1 MRPERKWRWS
11 FLSRKEFRTLV
22 SLEDAR
28 KALEPFY
35 KRSAEAVPLSGCHDR
50 ILAEDVYSYVDVP
63 GFDRASMDGYAVKA
77 ADTWGADEEAP
88 RKLKLIGIIHAGDRP
103 TLTITSGTVAE
114 VATGAV
120 MPAGANAVVM
130 VENTDE
136 EDPAIN
142 IRKPVTPGENVM
154 HTGADVMMGE
164 LVLRKDTKLTPREVS
179 VLAAVGMDEVKVY
192 RRPLVAIM
200 STGNEISPPGTKL
213 EPGQI
218 YDVNAYAIGAGV
230 EENGGVPLYLGIV
243 PDTPDAFRNAVL
255 DASENADIVL
265 TSGSTS
271 AGASDMMFSTVGSMG
286 RVLVHGIKIKPGKPT
301 IIGETGGKPFIGLPG
316 YPSSAL
322 TIFNE
327 VVAPLVRHVSG
338 RRGRDIKEVPARM
351 ALRVMTEGGREVL
364 LPVGLLKEQDGI
376 AAYPVEKGSGAVS
389 ALLDS
394 DGYVEINES
403 VRVIEEGERVDVRL
417 FSDEI
422 VFPDL
427 LLIGSH
433 CLGIDVVTR
442 MMAERGFTVRSINVG
457 STGGLRAIRKGIAD
471 VAGIHLLDESGKYN
485 EPFVRDL
492 PEAVLVKGYIR
503 EQGLIVAKDNPLNIK
518 NIADLPG
525 KRFINRTKG
534 SGTRTLLDLEL
545 KKLAEE
551 RHATLNALVDSI
563 PGYDVE
569 AKTHSA
575 VASAILTGKAD
586 VGLGIKTVAD
596 QNGLGFIPLR
606 DEEYDFAVQKSRM
619 DKPAVKAFLDVLNSG
634 EFKKSIERLGYRP
647 RP

>member
-1 MRPERKWRWS
+1 M
-11 FLSRKEFRTLV
+11 

-35 KRSAEAVPLSGCHDR
+35 RHTVESVPLGECYDR
-50 ILAEDVYSYVDVP
+50 VLAEDVYSKVDVP

-88 RKLKLIGIIHAGDRP
+88 KTLRLIGIVHAGDRP
-103 TLTITSGTVAE
+103 GIVIKEGTAADI
-114 VATGAV
+114 ATGAV

-130 VENTDE
+130 VENTDTQ
-136 EDPAIN
+136 DGLVN
-142 IRKPVTPGENVM
+142 VRKPVTPGENVM

-164 LVLRKDTKLTPREVS
+164 LVLREGTTLTSREVS
-179 VLAAVGMDEVKVY
+179 VLAAVGLDKVAVY
-192 RRPLVAIM
+192 KKPVVAIL
-200 STGNEISPPGTKL
+200 STGNELSPPGTHL

-218 YDVNAYAIGAGV
+218 FDVNAYAIGAGV
-230 EENGGVPLYLGIV
+230 EESGGVPLYSGIIR
-243 PDTPDAFRNAVL
+243 DTPEAFMKGVL
-255 DASENADIVL
+255 DAVMKADIVL

-271 AGASDMMFSTVGSMG
+271 AGASDMMFSTVGSVG

-301 IIGETGGKPFIGLPG
+301 IIGEAEGKPFIGLPG

-327 VVAPLVRHVSG
+327 VVAPLIRHNSG
-338 RRGRDIKEVPARM
+338 RKGRTIKEVPARM
-351 ALRVMTEGGREVL
+351 ALRVTAEGGREVL
-364 LPVGLLKEQDGI
+364 QPVGLLRMPGGL
-376 AAYPVEKGSGAVS
+376 AAYPIEKGSGAVTG
-389 ALLDS
+389 LLDA
-394 DGYVEINES
+394 DGYVEIGED
-403 VRVIEEGERVDVRL
+403 VHVLEEGEQVKVRL
-417 FSDEI
+417 FSDE
-422 VFPDL
+422 VTFPDL
-427 LLIGSH
+427 LIIGSH
-433 CLGIDVVTR
+433 CLGIDVVAR
-442 MMAERGFTVRSINVG
+442 MMAARGFTVRSVNVG
-457 STGGLRAIRKGIAD
+457 SAGGLRALRKGIAD
-471 VAGIHLLDESGKYN
+471 VAGIHLLDEAGTYN
-485 EPFVRDL
+485 ESFVRDIPGVL
-492 PEAVLVKGYIR
+492 LVKGYIR
-503 EQGLIVAKDNPLNIK
+503 EQGLIVAKGNPLNIK
-518 NIADLPG
+518 GVPDLAG

-545 KKLAEE
+545 ARLAEK
-551 RHATLNALVDSI
+551 RHRTLKALADAM

-606 DEEYDFAVQKSRM
+606 DEEYDFAVQRSRM
-619 DKPAVKAFLDVLNSG
+619 DKPAVKAFLDIIGSSG
-634 EFKKSIERLGYRP
+634 FKKSIEKLGYRP

>member
-1 MRPERKWRWS
+1 
-11 FLSRKEFRTLV
+11 LSRKEFRTLV
-22 SLEDAR
+22 SLEEAR
-28 KALEPFY
+28 NALEPFY
-35 KRSAEAVPLSGCHDR
+35 KRSVEEVPLSGCHDR
-50 ILAEDVYSYVDVP
+50 VLAEDVYSRVDVP

-88 RKLKLIGIIHAGDRP
+88 RTLKLLGIIHAGDRP
-103 TLTITSGTVAE
+103 TIIVTEGTAVE

-130 VENTDE
+130 VENTDPE
-136 EDPAIN
+136 GFTVN
-142 IRKPVTPGENVM
+142 VRKPVTPGENVM

-164 LVLRKDTKLTPREVS
+164 LVLRKDTRLTPREVS
-179 VLAAVGMDEVKVY
+179 VLAAVGLDRVPVY
-192 RRPLVAIM
+192 RRPVVAIT
-200 STGNEISPPGTKL
+200 STGNEVSPPGTKL

-230 EENGGVPLYLGIV
+230 VENGGVPLYCGIIK
-243 PDTPDAFRNAVL
+243 DTPEAFINAVL
-255 DASENADIVL
+255 EAVQKADIVL

-271 AGASDMMFSTVGSMG
+271 AGASDMMFSTVGSLG

-301 IIGETGGKPFIGLPG
+301 IIGEAGGKPFIGLPG

-322 TIFNE
+322 TIFSE
-327 VVAPLVRHVSG
+327 VVVPLIRHMGG
-338 RRGRDIKEVPARM
+338 RPGHDIKKVEARM
-351 ALRVMTEGGREVL
+351 ALRVLAEGGREVL

-389 ALLDS
+389 ALLDA

-403 VRVIEEGERVDVRL
+403 VRVVEEGDRVEVRL

-422 VFPDL
+422 AFPDL
-427 LLIGSH
+427 LIIGSH
-433 CLGIDVVTR
+433 CLGVDVIAR
-442 MMAERGFTVRSINVG
+442 LMADRGFTVRSVNVG

-471 VAGIHLLDESGKYN
+471 VAGIHLLDESGTYN
-485 EPFVRDL
+485 APFIRDL
-492 PEAVLVKGYIR
+492 PEAALVKGYVR
-503 EQGLIVAKDNPLNIK
+503 EQGLIVAKGNPLNIK
-518 NIADLPG
+518 GLGDLPG

-534 SGTRTLLDLEL
+534 SGTRTLLDLGL
-545 KKLAEE
+545 KRLAGE
-551 RHATLNALVDSI
+551 RHTTLKEIVDSI

-586 VGLGIKTVAD
+586 AGLGIKTVAV

-606 DEEYDFAVQKSRM
+606 DEEYDFVLQKSRM
-619 DKPAVKAFLDVLNSG
+619 DKPAVKAFLDVLGSE
-634 EFKKSIERLGYRP
+634 EFKRDIAQLGYRP
-647 RP
+647 F

>member
-1 MRPERKWRWS
+1 M
-11 FLSRKEFRTLV
+11 SRKEFRTLV

-35 KRSAEAVPLSGCHDR
+35 RRSVESVPLGECYDR
-50 ILAEDVYSYVDVP
+50 TLAEDVYSKVDVP

-88 RKLKLIGIIHAGDRP
+88 KALRLAGMIHAGDKP
-103 TLTITSGTVAE
+103 AIAVKEGTAVE

-130 VENTDE
+130 VENTDLH
-136 EDPAIN
+136 DDMVN
-142 IRKPVTPGENVM
+142 VRKPVTPGENVM

-164 LVLRKDTKLTPREVS
+164 LVLREGTTLTSREVS
-179 VLAAVGMDEVKVY
+179 VLAAVGLDRVRVY
-192 RRPLVAIM
+192 KKPVVAIM
-200 STGNEISPPGTKL
+200 STGNELAPPGTRL

-218 YDVNAYAIGAGV
+218 YDVNAYAVGAGV
-230 EENGGVPLYLGIV
+230 SENGGVPLYLGIV
-243 PDTPDAFRNAVL
+243 RDTPEAFRDSVL
-255 DASENADIVL
+255 AAIKKADVVI

-271 AGASDMMFSTVGSMG
+271 AGASDMMFSTVGSVG

-301 IIGETGGKPFIGLPG
+301 IIGEAEGKPFIGLPG

-327 VVAPLVRHVSG
+327 VVAPMIRHISG
-338 RRGRDIKEVPARM
+338 RRGRAIKEVPARM
-351 ALRVMTEGGREVL
+351 ALRVSAEGGREVL
-364 LPVGLLKEQDGI
+364 LPVGLLKAPEGMS
-376 AAYPVEKGSGAVS
+376 AYPVEKGSGAVS
-389 ALLDS
+389 ALLDA
-394 DGYVEINES
+394 DGYVEIGED
-403 VRVIEEGERVDVRL
+403 VHVLEEGEPVKVRL
-417 FSDEI
+417 LSDEI
-422 VFPDL
+422 AFPDL
-427 LLIGSH
+427 LIIGSH
-433 CLGIDVVTR
+433 CLGIDVIAR
-442 MMAERGFTVRSINVG
+442 MMAARGFTIRSINTG
-457 STGGLRAIRKGIAD
+457 SAGGLRAIRKGIAD
-471 VAGIHLLDESGKYN
+471 VAGIHLLDESGTYN
-485 EPFVRDL
+485 ESFVRDL
-492 PEAVLVKGYIR
+492 PDAVLVKGYIR
-503 EQGLIVAKDNPLNIK
+503 EQGLIVAKGNPMSIK
-518 NIADLPG
+518 GIADLPG

-545 KKLAEE
+545 KKLAAE
-551 RHATLNALVDSI
+551 RHTTLKALAGTI
-563 PGYDVE
+563 PGYDIE

-606 DEEYDFAVQKSRM
+606 DEEYDFAVQKARM
-619 DKPAVKAFLDVLNSG
+619 DKPAIKAFLDVLGSR
-634 EFKKSIERLGYRP
+634 EFKKDIEGLGYRP

>member
-1 MRPERKWRWS
+1 M
-11 FLSRKEFRTLV
+11 
-22 SLEDAR
+22 SLEEAR

-35 KRSAEAVPLSGCHDR
+35 RRSVEEVPLGGCHGR
-50 ILAEDVYSYVDVP
+50 VLADDVYSKVDVP

-88 RKLKLIGIIHAGDRP
+88 RRLKLTGIVHAGDMP
-103 TLTITSGTVAE
+103 SLVVEEGTAVE

-120 MPAGANAVVM
+120 MPAGASAVVM
-130 VENTDE
+130 VENTDPE
-136 EDPAIN
+136 GSYVN
-142 IRKPVTPGENVM
+142 IRKPVVPGENVM

-164 LVLRKDTKLTPREVS
+164 LVLRKDALLTPREVS
-179 VLAAVGMDEVKVY
+179 VLAAVGLERVPVY
-192 RRPLVAIM
+192 RKPVVAIT
-200 STGNEISPPGTKL
+200 STGNEIMPPGARL

-230 EENGGVPLYLGIV
+230 EENGGVPLYCGIV
-243 PDTPDAFRNAVL
+243 RDKPDAFEKAVFE
-255 DASENADIVL
+255 AARRADIVL

-301 IIGETGGKPFIGLPG
+301 IIGEAGGKPFIGLPG
-316 YPSSAL
+316 YPSSAI

-327 VVAPLVRHVSG
+327 VVAPLIRHMSG
-338 RRGRDIKEVPARM
+338 RPGRGIKKVEARM
-351 ALRVMTEGGREVL
+351 ALRVAAEGGREVL
-364 LPVGLLKEQDGI
+364 LPVGLLKEQDGV

-389 ALLDS
+389 ALLDA
-394 DGYVEINES
+394 DGYVEIGEN
-403 VRVIEEGERVDVRL
+403 VRVIEEGEKVEVRL
-417 FSDEI
+417 ISDE
-422 VFPDL
+422 VAFPDL
-427 LLIGSH
+427 LIIGSH
-433 CLGIDVVTR
+433 CLGIDAIAR
-442 MMAERGFTVRSINVG
+442 AMAARGFTVRSINVG
-457 STGGLRAIRKGIAD
+457 SAGGLRAIRKGIAD
-471 VAGIHLLDESGKYN
+471 VAGIHLLDESGVYN

-492 PEAVLVKGYIR
+492 NAALVKGYVR
-503 EQGLIVAKDNPLNIK
+503 EQGLIVAKGNPLHIK
-518 NIADLPG
+518 SIADLPG

-551 RHATLNALVDSI
+551 RHTTLKALADSI

-586 VGLGIKTVAD
+586 AGLGIRTVAD

-606 DEEYDFAVQKSRM
+606 DEEYDFVLQKGRM
-619 DKPAVKAFLDVLNSG
+619 DKPAVKAFLEVLGSG
-634 EFKKSIERLGYRP
+634 EFKRDIGRLGYRP